1 MTTQT
6 LRNALILL
14 PTLPRIGSQGPI
26 ETTPLVSGFR
36 LPRWERHPFSR
47 SDHSTGSMDQ
57 EWIRTHLP

>member
-6 LRNALILL
+6 LRNALILFPSM
-14 PTLPRIGSQGPI
+14 PTFGSQG
-26 ETTPLVSGFR
+26 TTESSQSTSGFR

-47 SDHSTGSMDQ
+47 SDHDTGSMDQ

>member
-1 MTTQT
+1 MTTLT

-14 PTLPRIGSQGPI
+14 PSTSKASSRPPV
-26 ETTPLVSGFR
+26 ETTQPTSGFR

-57 EWIRTHLP
+57 EWIRIHLP

>member
-6 LRNALILL
+6 LRNTLILFPSL
-14 PTLPRIGSQGPI
+14 PKSGSQGPI
-26 ETTPLVSGFR
+26 ETTQSVAGFR

-57 EWIRTHLP
+57 DWIRTHLP

>member
-14 PTLPRIGSQGPI
+14 PSMPTFGTRGAL
-26 ETTPLVSGFR
+26 ETNQPTSGFR

-47 SDHSTGSMDQ
+47 SDHGTGTMDQ
-57 EWIRTHLP
+57 DWIRTHLP

>member
-14 PTLPRIGSQGPI
+14 PSMPTFSTKGTA
-26 ETTPLVSGFR
+26 ETTQPTTGFR

-57 EWIRTHLP
+57 DWIRTHLP

>member
-14 PTLPRIGSQGPI
+14 PSMSLSGSQSAT
-26 ETTPLVSGFR
+26 ETSQPTSGFR

-47 SDHSTGSMDQ
+47 SDQGAGAMDQ
-57 EWIRTHLP
+57 DWIRIHLP